1 MKQAPSAGRKS
12 AAKGRLVQDE
22 KTTERKT
29 TSRATV
35 QSKIRKAKTQA
46 KIEARPNQPS
56 KKEKSAEVE
65 QLEAFTRDSELRR
78 GIVQNLLSFI
88 NRLPAPAAPY
98 FNQTKNLLQWQF
110 PIPSDLA
117 KSISNDPI
125 SSPDPSIDYVPTYE
139 YATTVFV
146 KGKNNKEVRRTIF
159 KIAPINVISAI
170 RTYNSLLFKYPYSEP
185 RAKALQALEALTKM
199 SDVPVL
205 LESLLYNDQ
214 LVSDREIQQ
223 LKTQYQLPQSFIN
236 LIEKYNELLSAG
248 PHRPLPSDQST
259 VTVGWAREKTDAEI
273 IQKQAHLAVKSA
285 IASYRKAFNMLE
297 KVEVKTREDDEEAD
311 VEAEE
316 KIVAT
321 KETKTEDI
329 AKATL
334 KHAQNYRDNVRLEL
348 ANSLK
353 VDPSSITNDQI
364 ADAILRAQ
372 NMPAWVFILRFVT
385 EPISQSNTRKLI
397 VEVGNMDQFGRI
409 FQRLPVRSQIDF
421 AEQVLSDFHPTEYPN
436 GPNKSLL
443 TLLTSFSNNVS
454 SWTPDLSSRVEN
466 KLITVS
472 IKEFPVLFRSLNSSE
487 ILRYRDIIFG
497 KIPLLPSGN
506 RDSILQ
512 AYSGLLTDFISK
524 LVFDTKSN
532 SVQLLDETNNSLRPA
547 VDSDFTLQWNEET
560 RTSVQEFI
568 SNILSYQVVVDFNL
582 SEPITI
588 NSLSDLRVKF
598 PDGDWVNLLSHIQ
611 FLLSNFYHSLL
622 PIQLDFTTF
631 VSQSIVSSVNNA
643 LEQLSH
649 PTADPSIAIPTQ
661 TLEQLSSQLKD
672 TQTREDLAFSGEELM
687 RQAYSLGL
695 DIKQNIRT
703 AAGTAEI
710 RLNERVR
717 RGEISPEERKEQ
729 LEEINRFVEQYTE
742 LTKRTPQAETAD
754 LKRKRR
760 EFAKA
765 YETTLQTLTSGMER
779 TWESIRDDAWATLK
793 ASKTLKKTQRKEL
806 RRYIDQLLSNLR
818 TDYKDTQFKE
828 SSDQSPNL
836 PRKNDKIPRDKWEY
850 YGEIP
855 GDGDTT
861 EEELESIMVK
871 GLFRYAQDLKAHG
884 IDNLTEIMKIMKK
897 TLAENFELDRLNN
910 DEGFTYFINEREF
923 SDRVL
928 KQLRPLLK
936 GYKNPQS
943 RKPFESIIEHEAW
956 KDVENE
962 GVIPDDKLTLARD
975 IYLERFDQLIIE
987 AINQGLILTEKDAQE
1002 QARSETESQG
1012 ILTDEEISR
1021 ITVLTSRRGM
1031 RKDRRQLEGLIDRAI
1046 ASQKKR
1052 LESGNTKARLIE
1064 MARRIPEALRLSLAE
1079 TVKNVS
1085 DELEARNESQIGK
1098 YYKFISAILI
1108 ASWNVR
1114 QGTESPEILKSIEL
1128 EYTRTKPK
1136 NQQIELSFV
1145 RKVIDMIRD
1154 GQLSNRPVTW
1164 NDLLKF
1170 TMNYTQYSTMLIKN
1184 PLEQQTGRRKRRY
1197 DRIFNKIVT
1206 QGDIGIIRREISEP
1220 LPPYIKECIAA
1231 HQLKPWLN
1239 IKHIHKWVFLVS
1251 DSQGRKRD
1259 QMSETERMFFN
1270 VPQSEEIA
1278 VLTQNGKKLYFYKPT
1293 TAYWIKHCRSYHE
1306 GVNAPTCDTKG
1317 LLDSFTGSNPQFYEL
1332 LVRPPFGK
1340 AFNKMSVRVPPRATD
1355 TGKSEIVFHY
1365 SGDNKRVKFLSM
1377 DPTVYEAECAWFS
1390 NRYAGLQGTLDSIRS
1405 SKLKKH
1411 PDIRRQ
1417 GKWIIKQA
1425 LSNLRLKY
1433 GKITSVG
1440 RDMSQTHQEELDESS
1455 TRLEQ
1460 ALYDFAASSED
1471 KRSRI
1476 TVYSYLKA
1484 LFELTIPIDVT
1495 DPVGTHAKFFQNMV
1509 AQCSDS
1515 YYSYLLQSF
1524 PSLNSRLPEIF
1535 LLPSNVSVDL
1545 LKQKVSGYIESKI
1558 DILIKRSVL
1567 LSLSLSAPE
1576 SQLQPALDTL
1586 KIDESNLSKLTDSE
1600 IDRKLSEL
1608 IRVGTSS
1615 DNLSSATG
1623 TSINELFTKEGLE
1636 ATTHLSSLT
1645 LKNICVNADDYKDL
1659 DDSWLV
1665 YYNKQGKV
1673 YCISKLQLA
1682 GMAEAKEYSF
1692 NGVKFPRDFV
1702 DGFGSYADFSSQ
1714 ELGRKTEY
1722 IKELTQALTSIP
1734 ENKELFQGLV
1744 TTVLMFEFIGPEDV
1758 ANVMRQINL
1767 TGGSKKHKIINE
1779 DDAFLIMIVRN
1790 KLQELVNEFIAS
1802 QIADMTEA
1810 FINENRARIQ
1820 KEINEARASTKSAD
1834 PLAKEYKD
1842 GVFGPTV
1849 DAIIRSIETTSDFR
1863 VSASNRALIDQI
1875 IQRKF
1880 SPQTKVKK
1888 LNLKCESCKAHLA
1901 TQDQSYRTVVQ
1912 QVDSQTRIKLLTF
1925 CSQECF
1931 SGYKINEPTAEE
1943 ANFFRLQNAVN
1954 VLTSPYLSY
1963 NQMVLWSRFPSA
1975 WKLPT
1980 DKKAL
1985 RRVVRDLSK
1994 IKGLSDDEIINL
2006 LPSMGSSESFLGIY
2020 TTDEQGNPIP
2030 EEELWDR
2037 IRTSPHF
2044 VPSIVEIMDPDKYE
2058 AFKIL
2063 TRTFDIPT
2071 YDGADWDAFYSS
2083 EPEELIGAWKLLRS
2097 NSAFKELLFSTVET
2111 FDPYQTQKF
2120 RPNDQESASS
2130 DLLSYLGR
2138 TAKVPSLINRTLAE
2152 EVKRQTL
2159 EAIESNYAVLGS
2171 QQKLKAIQR
2180 RLANEIIRDFPESNL
2195 FEIES
2200 LIAGTVNEYLSNGA
2214 YKLRLEIGQLLNNVA
2229 DLNID
2234 ILENPDRLKV
2244 IRQEIINE
2252 ISKRF
2257 LELGLDFNLNDVYK
2271 LLRLRKTL
2279 RVWFINHMLAH
2290 ELHTEVELTFERNEA
2305 QQTLSSAQM
2314 LSTLSSKCRKNITA
2328 NALSTWTFD
2337 IIKSH
2342 RDKYGN
2348 SAPDQ
2353 TKFQTDFYSAL
2364 KRAYY
2369 CESLNKLEEEHA
2381 RYVFNLEK
2389 VSGIIDET
2397 AARIIESRQHQAVPK
2412 VKETVKAGA
2421 IPRHK
2426 IKLSQRGLL
2435 RSTAAGPDL
2444 DIKEQMKQIATGE
2457 IQIPEMLIVEDKL
2470 KTETEILT
2478 RLQELRRAALRQRSE
2493 SKVTQQRERAQRAKE
2508 EIAAARERLLASRE
2522 AKWAA
2527 LQPNL
2532 PATAQETK
2540 TQERELKELLAATNR
2555 ILESGADVNAA
2566 LGAFEHTERVPL
2578 ENIIETDEAPEIE
2591 EIDVG
2596 EWDEN
2601 AEQDYEDQGELSD
2614 SE

>member
-818 TDYKDTQFKE
+818 TE
-828 SSDQSPNL
+828 
-836 PRKNDKIPRDKWEY
+836 
-850 YGEIP
+850 
-855 GDGDTT
+855 
-861 EEELESIMVK
+861 
-871 GLFRYAQDLKAHG
+871 H
-884 IDNLTEIMKIMKK
+884 
-897 TLAENFELDRLNN
+897 
-910 DEGFTYFINEREF
+910 
-923 SDRVL
+923 
-928 KQLRPLLK
+928 
-936 GYKNPQS
+936 KNPQS
-943 RKPFESIIEHEAW
+943 RTPFESIIEHEAW

-975 IYLERFDQLIIE
+975 IYLERFDQLVTE
-987 AINQGLILTEKDAQE
+987 ATNQGLILTEKDAQE
-1002 QARSETESQG
+1002 QARNETESQG
-1012 ILTDEEISR
+1012 ILTAEEISR

-1031 RKDRRQLEGLIDRAI
+1031 KKDRRQLEGLIDSAI

-1052 LESGNTKARLIE
+1052 LESGNTRARLIE

-1079 TVKNVS
+1079 TVKSVS

-1170 TMNYTQYSTMLIKN
+1170 TMDYTQYSTMLIKN

-1231 HQLKPWLN
+1231 HQLKPWLD
-1239 IKHIHKWVFLVS
+1239 IKHIHKWVFLVA

-1259 QMSETERMFFN
+1259 EMGETERMFFN

-2159 EAIESNYAVLGS
+2159 EMIEADYAVLGS

-2180 RLANEIIRDFPESNL
+2180 RLANQIIRDFPESSL

-2214 YKLRLEIGQLLNNVA
+2214 YKLRLEIGQLLNKVA

-2257 LELGLDFNLNDVYK
+2257 LELGLDFDLNDVYK

-2337 IIKSH
+2337 VIKSH

-2348 SAPDQ
+2348 PAPDQ

-2601 AEQDYEDQGELSD
+2601 AEQDYEDEQSD